1 MFIVDS
7 GATSRMINSEENKM
21 NLKDVKH
28 ESLQETVEHLPG

>member
-21 NLKDVKH
+21 NLKDAKH